1 VIERDPLDYGW
12 WLVSRSAGIVAL
24 VAVTLSVILGLLMA
38 NGLPRRRGMKP
49 KLLRAH
55 EALALAGLFAIGV
68 HGVTLLGSRF
78 LHASVAE
85 IAIPFTLSYRPAFT
99 GIGILAGYLAAVLG
113 LSFYVRK
120 RVGAKLW
127 RKLHRWTVAVWALGV
142 VHTLGAGTDATT
154 TWLRAIMLG
163 GALPIAVLFARRM
176 LPSAAP
182 AGARAAR
189 PAPASDQGLTSAS
202 SR

>member
-1 VIERDPLDYGW
+1 MIERDPLDYGW

-24 VAVTLSVILGLLMA
+24 VAVTLSVVLGLLMA
-38 NGLPRRRGMKP
+38 NGLPRRRGMKG

-78 LHASVAE
+78 LHASVADL
-85 IAIPFTLSYRPAFT
+85 AIPFTLSYRPAFT
-99 GIGILAGYLAAVLG
+99 GTGILAGYLAAVLG

-142 VHTLGAGTDATT
+142 VHTLGAGTDATSA
-154 TWLRAIMLG
+154 WLRVIMLG
-163 GALPIAVLFARRM
+163 GAVPIAVLFARRM

-182 AGARAAR
+182 AKPGDAR
-189 PAPASDQGLTSAS
+189 PAAGAEQGLASAPT
-202 SR
+202 R

>member
-55 EALALAGLFAIGV
+55 EALALAGLFAIAV

-78 LHASVAE
+78 LHASVADL
-85 IAIPFTLSYRPAFT
+85 AIPFTLSYRPAFT
-99 GIGILAGYLAAVLG
+99 GIGVLAGYLAAVLG

-127 RKLHRWTVAVWALGV
+127 RKLHRWTVAVWGLGV
-142 VHTLGAGTDATT
+142 IHTLGAGTDATS
-154 TWLRAIMLG
+154 TWMRAIMIG
-163 GALPIAVLFARRM
+163 GAIPIVVLFARRM
-176 LPSAAP
+176 LPAP
-182 AGARAAR
+182 SPAKPRAAR
-189 PAPASDQGLTSAS
+189 PAARTEQGLAPA
-202 SR
+202 RPR